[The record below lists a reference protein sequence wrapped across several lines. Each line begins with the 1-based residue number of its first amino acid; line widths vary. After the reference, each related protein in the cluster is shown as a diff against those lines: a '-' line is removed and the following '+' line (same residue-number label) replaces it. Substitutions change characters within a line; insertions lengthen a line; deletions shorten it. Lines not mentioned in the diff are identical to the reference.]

1 MRSAFNRR
9 RFAVALLVV
18 GIAAGGSIGI
28 AAAQSGG
35 DSRATL
41 ADAVQ
46 ATAKYHQLDVAKGD
60 EYGLF
65 VDKNNVACIAMDN
78 MPEMGAM
85 GIHYVKGALV
95 GDGAIDAS
103 TPEAVV
109 YEPEANGRLRLVALE
124 YVVLQSD
131 WDAKHASPPTLFGQ
145 AFNFTPSGNRYGLPP
160 FYSLHAWIWKHNP
173 SGMFSMW
180 NPEVSCP
187 AG

>member
-85 GIHYVKGALV
+85 GIHYVKRSEERRV
-95 GDGAIDAS
+95 GKECRS
-103 TPEAVV
+103 
-109 YEPEANGRLRLVALE
+109 R
-124 YVVLQSD
+124 
-131 WDAKHASPPTLFGQ
+131 WSP
-145 AFNFTPSGNRYGLPP
+145 Y
-160 FYSLHAWIWKHNP
+160 H
-173 SGMFSMW
+173 
-180 NPEVSCP
+180 
-187 AG
+187 

>member
-1 MRSAFNRR
+1 M
-9 RFAVALLVV
+9 
-18 GIAAGGSIGI
+18 
-28 AAAQSGG
+28 
-35 DSRATL
+35 
-41 ADAVQ
+41 
-46 ATAKYHQLDVAKGD
+46 
-60 EYGLF
+60 
-65 VDKNNVACIAMDN
+65 
-78 MPEMGAM
+78 
-85 GIHYVKGALV
+85 
-95 GDGAIDAS
+95 
-103 TPEAVV
+103 